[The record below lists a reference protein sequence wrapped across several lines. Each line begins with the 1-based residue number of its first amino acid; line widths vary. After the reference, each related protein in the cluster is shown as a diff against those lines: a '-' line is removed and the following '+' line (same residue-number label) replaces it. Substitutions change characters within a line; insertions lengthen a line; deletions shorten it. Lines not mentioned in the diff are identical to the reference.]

1 MEIGDENSPLPR
13 VATFGDV
20 SPFFHMDAHVVYSAK
35 PRIMCRASN
44 ESSLASGAVDH
55 YSFRLLICVVVFLLD
70 FPLE

>member
-1 MEIGDENSPLPR
+1 MEIGNENSPLRR

-20 SPFFHMDAHVVYSAK
+20 SFFHMDAHVVYSAK

-55 YSFRLLICVVVFLLD
+55 YSFG
-70 FPLE
+70 